1 MAMQSS
7 APAWAV
13 ESTNDIDDPLDD
25 DIYLPE
31 APAAKP
37 PRWLMIYFKRTDEP
51 DKDRRRLTRLHGILT
66 SYPGDDRFTIVV
78 EDRKQTYKMEFPNH
92 TTSDCEELRRD
103 LLSVVGEGNIE
114 VYDAPQ

>member
-1 MAMQSS
+1 VD
-7 APAWAV
+7 AV
-13 ESTNDIDDPLDD
+13 NEADPLDED
-25 DIYLPE
+25 LLLDGPTII
-31 APAAKP
+31 P

-78 EDRKQTYKMEFPNH
+78 EDRKQSYKMEFPNH

-114 VYDAPQ
+114 VFDAPQ